1 MTQLRHA
8 AWYLAIIGNIHAAAG
23 YTSSSF
29 VFAALAALFM
39 VASFFERN
47 Q

>member
-8 AWYLAIIGNIHAAAG
+8 AWYLAIIGNIHAVAG
-23 YTSSSF
+23 NTSSSY
-29 VFAALAALFM
+29 VFAALATLAM